1 MRRKERSEVIFGEL
15 IDLLKG
21 HTGCEVE
28 MRRKKQT
35 IACHAV
41 ELDTGR
47 QRTSRVLPELV
58 DRVLIC

>member
-1 MRRKERSEVIFGEL
+1 MIFGEL